1 MFILD
6 VWVYIV
12 SLLMKPRKIK
22 AIGSHFGFGFVFVF
36 VSHILKFR
44 IE

>member
-1 MFILD
+1 LD

-22 AIGSHFGFGFVFVF
+22 AIGSHFGFGFVFV
-36 VSHILKFR
+36 SHILKFR